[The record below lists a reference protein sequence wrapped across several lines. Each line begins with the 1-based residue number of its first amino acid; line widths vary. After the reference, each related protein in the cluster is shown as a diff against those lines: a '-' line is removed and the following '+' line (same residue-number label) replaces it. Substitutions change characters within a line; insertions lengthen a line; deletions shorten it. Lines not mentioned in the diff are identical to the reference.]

1 MDSWEKIQKAGDKN
15 PCMRLRTALFM
26 HELGPLFKKLNT
38 ICNDNFEQLYN
49 VFFKEK
55 DKFSKKEFI
64 YARPI
69 ESSPCY
75 IIEVH
80 FNGWLSGDGTEEVE
94 VGRDVPIKSSFR
106 LYEYEFVDYL

>member
-1 MDSWEKIQKAGDKN
+1 MDSLEKIQKAGNKN
-15 PCMRLRTALFM
+15 PCMGLRAALFM
-26 HELGPLFKKLNT
+26 HELDPYIKQLNT
-38 ICNDNFEQLYN
+38 ICNDKFEQLYY

-69 ESSPCY
+69 ESHPCY

-94 VGRDVPIKSSFR
+94 VGRDVPIESSFR